1 VNPDSALAHA
11 VEHDRKGLLS
21 MVGWLAGLAVAL
33 FVPAIAVAIYVLVTA
48 MWLIPDRRI
57 ERVLN

>member
-1 VNPDSALAHA
+1 
-11 VEHDRKGLLS
+11 